1 MKLSYR
7 GASYDYNQPTLE
19 ITEGEILGKYRGAT
33 WRCHTLQEVPTPQ
46 PTANLTYRGTRYTT
60 GSGSE
65 AGISYQKQV
74 KKTEAAVKI
83 PSTLSAA
90 KEIARIHQANLQRN
104 LERRLQAARLRGDQ
118 TLVQLLEAEFNQ
130 LV

>member
-19 ITEGEILGKYRGAT
+19 ITEGEILGKYRGST
-33 WRCHTLQEVPTPQ
+33 WRCHTLKEVPTPQ
-46 PTANLTYRGTRYTT
+46 PAANLTYRGAHYVT
-60 GSGSE
+60 GNG
-65 AGISYQKQV
+65 AQANLNYQKQA
-74 KKTEAAVKI
+74 KKMEEIVKI
-83 PSTLSAA
+83 PSTLSAPR
-90 KEIARIHQANLQRN
+90 EIARIHQANLQRN

-118 TLVQLLEAEFNQ
+118 TLVQLLEAESNQ